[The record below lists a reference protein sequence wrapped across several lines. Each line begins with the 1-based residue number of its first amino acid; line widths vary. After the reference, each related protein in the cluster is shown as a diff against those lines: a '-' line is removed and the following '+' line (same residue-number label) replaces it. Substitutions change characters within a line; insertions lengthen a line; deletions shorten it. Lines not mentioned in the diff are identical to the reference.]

1 MLTILECLKA
11 GEKRIY
17 ETFERI
23 KCEARPKIILFS
35 TIFYKQSGQK
45 QLKRDNCKLEKCQ
58 RDDDAWETRKENTLI
73 KVSIFDLF

>member
-1 MLTILECLKA
+1 MLTILKCSKA

-35 TIFYKQSGQK
+35 TMFYKQSGQEK
-45 QLKRDNCKLEKCQ
+45 LTRDNCKLEKCQ
-58 RDDDAWETRKENTLI
+58 RDDDAWETRKENALI
-73 KVSIFDLF
+73 KVSSLDFF